1 MPPLSDDKKKE
12 LLERLK
18 AGKAKRAAARAEA
31 KEKGLPDPHPRKKR
45 APKKGDAGTDGAVA
59 DPLAHKSAND
69 TIPGIDSATK
79 PNVVADAPVKATPE
93 ATKPID
99 VPNLPPGKEDLVV
112 KQELRKKAPKAPKPA
127 VAPAGVPKA
136 IQEGDVLKNSETGNQ
151 VIPAQYAGQLE
162 SIKKV
167 VKKNKTLDPVEPKPV
182 ADPPAKTVK
191 KVKSHIPDV
200 QAVEGRAPF
209 SFSAVKKLLY
219 Q

>member
-1 MPPLSDDKKKE
+1 MPLSEEQKKA

-18 AGKAKRAAARAEA
+18 AGKEKRAAARAEA

-45 APKKGDAGTDGAVA
+45 GKKGTDGAVA
-59 DPLAHKSAND
+59 DPLSNPPAND
-69 TIPGIDSATK
+69 KIPGIDSATGK
-79 PNVVADAPVKATPE
+79 NVVAETPPAPAPE

-112 KQELRKKAPKAPKPA
+112 KQELKKKAPKAPKPA
-127 VAPAGVPKA
+127 STSEGIPKP
-136 IQEGDVLKNSETGNQ
+136 IEDNRLLTERETGNQ

-167 VKKNKTLDPVEPKPV
+167 VKKNKELTPVQHKPDP
-182 ADPPAKTVK
+182 APAEKTVK
-191 KVKSHIPDV
+191 KVKSHVPDTV
-200 QAVEGRAPF
+200 AVDGRAPF
-209 SFSAVKKLLY
+209 SFAAVRKILY